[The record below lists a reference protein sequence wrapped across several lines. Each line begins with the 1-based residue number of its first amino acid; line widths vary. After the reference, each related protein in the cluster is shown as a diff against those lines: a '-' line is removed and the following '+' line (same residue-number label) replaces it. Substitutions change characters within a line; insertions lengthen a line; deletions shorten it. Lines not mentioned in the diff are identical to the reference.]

1 MLVEAVVPESDQY
14 AVLSV
19 IIETKGC
26 WNPELNTAMRDQ
38 LVGRYLN
45 DNDRCKHGL
54 YLVGW
59 FYCEQW
65 DDTHS
70 RKQRTPKYGLEAAR
84 EKFANQARNLSDES
98 VHVRSVVLDTALR

>member
-1 MLVEAVVPESDQY
+1 VETVVPESDQY
-14 AVLSV
+14 AVISA

-26 WNPELNTAMRDQ
+26 WNSELNTAMRNQ
-38 LVGRYLN
+38 LVDRYLAEN
-45 DNDRCKHGL
+45 DKCRHGL

-65 DDTHS
+65 DETDS

-84 EKFANQARNLSDES
+84 EKFASQARNLSDEN